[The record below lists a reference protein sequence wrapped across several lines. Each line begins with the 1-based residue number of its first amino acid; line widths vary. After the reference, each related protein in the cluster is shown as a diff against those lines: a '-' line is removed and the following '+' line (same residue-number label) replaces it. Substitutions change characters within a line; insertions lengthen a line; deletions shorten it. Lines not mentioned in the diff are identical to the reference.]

1 MKFTDWIVEK
11 FGNDKIMHFLG
22 GAWIT
27 SLFSPFG
34 WIGIIIGI
42 VLTLILSLIKEQYL
56 DSEFDFK
63 DIIAA
68 SMGSLTS
75 ILLYWVIFVII

>member
-1 MKFTDWIVEK
+1 MRFTDWIVEK
-11 FGNDKIMHFLG
+11 VGSDKIMHFLG

-27 SLFSPFG
+27 SLFSPLG
-34 WIGIIIGI
+34 WIGIVIGI
-42 VLTLILSLIKEQYL
+42 VLTLILSLIKERYL

-68 SMGSLTS
+68 SIGCLTS
-75 ILLYWVIFVII
+75 TLLYWIIFTFI